1 VTPMLLLLLLLLLQQ
16 AVTLGGIR
24 LRQRPHNC

>member
-1 VTPMLLLLLLLLLQQ
+1 VTPMLLLLLLLLQQ